1 MKNTILNSRAF
12 AFGIFWIFALTLQ
25 AQQQQQQRGGGNFTQ
40 GGGGATGGA
49 GSSSGSSGTRTYRNN
64 TQIGDAVITSDP
76 ETKKII
82 VITDEETGE
91 QIGSVISSLDRPK
104 PQVLIKVVFLEVT
117 YREGLDVGVEG
128 GITKNVNASSTFTGS
143 NLFNLAQQGTTPL
156 SPATTIPGAGIYS
169 IVGDDFR
176 ATLRAIAE
184 AGKLEVLSR
193 PSILARNN
201 QMASI
206 TVGKQVPLITNV
218 RFDNFGNAINTVT
231 YQDVGIILRVTPFIT
246 SDGMVQMIVAPQISA
261 LSEQTVTISTGV
273 NAPVIDLRS
282 ADTVVVTPDGQTV
295 VIGGLMETSKT
306 STDSKIPL
314 LGDIPWLGAL
324 FRHKIRS
331 SSKVELL
338 IFLTPY
344 VVASPRDLS
353 SISLEQS
360 PSELAPKAFTE
371 RELNRF
377 LDGVKVKQ
385 PEPEEPE
392 PKKGSRKK

>member
-1 MKNTILNSRAF
+1 MKNTILNTRLAVVAF
-12 AFGIFWIFALTLQ
+12 FWILALPLH
-25 AQQQQQQRGGGNFTQ
+25 AQQQRGGAGNFTQ
-40 GGGGATGGA
+40 GGGGNT
-49 GSSSGSSGTRTYRNN
+49 GSSSGSGSSSARTYRNN
-64 TQIGDAVITSDP
+64 TQLGDAIITSDP
-76 ETKKII
+76 ETKKLI
-82 VITDEETGE
+82 VITDEETGA
-91 QIGSVISSLDRPK
+91 QIGDVISNLDRPK

-117 YREGLDVGVEG
+117 YRDGLDIGVEG
-128 GITKNVNASSTFTGS
+128 GITKNINASSTFSGS
-143 NLFNLAQQGTTPL
+143 NLFGLVQQGTTPL
-156 SPATTIPGAGIYS
+156 SPTTTVPGAGIYS

-206 TVGKQVPLITNV
+206 TVGQQVPLITNV
-218 RFDNFGNAINTVT
+218 RFDNFGNAINSVT
-231 YQDVGIILRVTPFIT
+231 YQDVGIILKVTPFIT

-261 LSEQTVTISTGV
+261 LSERTVSISTGV

-295 VIGGLMETSKT
+295 VIGGLMATSKT

-324 FRHKIRS
+324 FKHKTRS
-331 SSKVELL
+331 NSKVELL

-353 SISLEQS
+353 TISLNQS

-371 RELNRF
+371 RELNQF
-377 LDGVKVKQ
+377 LDGVPLKKA
-385 PEPEEPE
+385 EPGEPE
-392 PKKGSRKK
+392 PKKNSRKK

>member
-1 MKNTILNSRAF
+1 MKNTILKTRLLVVTF
-12 AFGIFWIFALTLQ
+12 FGMLVLTLH
-25 AQQQQQQRGGGNFTQ
+25 AQQQQRGGAGNFTQ
-40 GGGGATGGA
+40 GGGGNTGSGSGS
-49 GSSSGSSGTRTYRNN
+49 GSSSARTYRNN
-64 TQIGDAVITSDP
+64 TQLGDAIITSDP
-76 ETKKII
+76 ETKKLI
-82 VITDEETGE
+82 VITDEETGA
-91 QIGSVISSLDRPK
+91 QIGDVISNLDRPK

-117 YREGLDVGVEG
+117 YRDGLDIGVEG
-128 GITKNVNASSTFTGS
+128 GITKNINASSTFSGS
-143 NLFNLAQQGTTPL
+143 NLFGLVQQGTTPL
-156 SPATTIPGAGIYS
+156 SPTTTVPGAGLYS

-206 TVGKQVPLITNV
+206 TVGQQVPLITNV
-218 RFDNFGNAINTVT
+218 RFDNFGNAINSVT
-231 YQDVGIILRVTPFIT
+231 YQDVGIILKVTPFIT

-261 LSEQTVTISTGV
+261 LSERTVSISTGV

-295 VIGGLMETSKT
+295 VIGGLMATSKT

-324 FRHKIRS
+324 FKHKTRS
-331 SSKVELL
+331 NSKVELL

-353 SISLEQS
+353 NISLNQS

-371 RELNRF
+371 RELNQF
-377 LDGVKVKQ
+377 LDGVPLKKA
-385 PEPEEPE
+385 EPGEPE
-392 PKKGSRKK
+392 PKKNSRKK